1 MRHSLHSLFV
11 TGLEMGRRH
20 ERSWSIPLLGSC
32 SRCSSH
38 VKLFF
43 LAINVI
49 CSSTKDMVNLT
60 MMKEKVEVL
69 NLLNL
74 VEKYASMDSIKCKRL
89 DIRYVCI

>member
-1 MRHSLHSLFV
+1 
-11 TGLEMGRRH
+11 
-20 ERSWSIPLLGSC
+20 
-32 SRCSSH
+32 
-38 VKLFF
+38 
-43 LAINVI
+43 
-49 CSSTKDMVNLT
+49 